1 MHSLI
6 PFVVRYGYWL
16 VFGWVLA
23 EQLGVP
29 VPSLPLLLAVGAIA
43 AMGGLN
49 AWWAVALAV
58 LASLLAD
65 VVWFEL
71 GRRRGSQVLRF
82 LCRIALQPDS
92 CVRRTEGTFEKYG
105 ASSLL
110 LAKFVPGLN
119 TAAPPMAGATKMP
132 FARFALFDAGGALLW
147 SGAAVSAG
155 YIFANQLDDLA
166 RLLLRVGHTA
176 GSLLLGAA
184 FVGYVAEKVEARRRF
199 LKQLAKDRIGP
210 EEVKK
215 RMDAG
220 EELFIVDLRHPL
232 DFLPDPRVIP
242 GAVRMSP
249 EDLDTRAAEIPRDR
263 EIIVYCT

>member
-184 FVGYVAEKVEARRRF
+184 FVGYVAEKVGARRRF

>member
-6 PFVVRYGYWL
+6 PFVVRHGYWL

-43 AMGGLN
+43 AAGGLN
-49 AWWAVALAV
+49 AWAAVALAV
-58 LASLLAD
+58 AASLLAD
-65 VVWFEL
+65 GAWYEL

-92 CVRRTEGTFEKYG
+92 CVRRTEGTFEKHG

-147 SGAAVSAG
+147 SGAAVASG
-155 YIFANQLDDLA
+155 YVFATQIDDLA
-166 RLLLRVGHTA
+166 RLLARVGNTA
-176 GSLLLGAA
+176 GILLVVLVFA
-184 FVGYVAEKVEARRRF
+184 GYVVQKMESRRRF
-199 LKQLAKDRIGP
+199 LKQLAQDRIGP

-215 RMDAG
+215 RMDTG

-242 GAVRMSP
+242 GALRMSP
-249 EDLDTRAAEIPRDR
+249 DELDARLPEIPRDR